1 MTNFGDASCSVVD
14 LLSALNSLTSLW
26 STQPHW
32 FEDPFKVM
40 RKWTDQPPFFKVRV
54 FIKVD
59 RLTWT
64 IFWGAATD
72 LTFIKRQHST
82 CQLGLFFPS
91 EVINILYNC
100 SSSNTIRAVTST
112 SEEEVEESLTR
123 TNIGQGIT
131 MSQVWKPVLN
141 KPGVLLFWTQD
152 CCIVFSWTSVF
163 LNKNLFSQKLG
174 DGVIILDG
182 FPLAS
187 TWSVRNLRVI
197 FDQDRVLL
205 LGWTIVIPWHP
216 FWNNSVRSFQRS

>member
-1 MTNFGDASCSVVD
+1 MLIWQNSSERRHETTFGDASCSVVD

-40 RKWTDQPPFFKVRV
+40 HKRTDQLPFFKVRV

-82 CQLGLFFPS
+82 CQLGLFS
-91 EVINILYNC
+91 LSQVINILYNC

-112 SEEEVEESLTR
+112 SQGGEESQTIAN
-123 TNIGQGIT
+123 TGQGIT
-131 MSQVWKPVLN
+131 MNQGWKPVRN
-141 KPGVLLFWTQD
+141 KPGLSSFCSEPKMAV
-152 CCIVFSWTSVF
+152 CIVFSWT
-163 LNKNLFSQKLG
+163 
-174 DGVIILDG
+174 
-182 FPLAS
+182 
-187 TWSVRNLRVI
+187 
-197 FDQDRVLL
+197 
-205 LGWTIVIPWHP
+205 
-216 FWNNSVRSFQRS
+216 